1 MKNIIVLFLLMGL
14 CTTGVIAKDVAEYKQ
29 DRLIAKILHQQV
41 KQHISIQKSV
51 SSILT
56 RFPEKVDSVLK
67 IALKKYPSDYRQ
79 IMIGAMNAEP
89 VLSCEVIEILLKAK
103 VASDE
108 EIIAIAVEAEPAY
121 AQEIVN
127 IAVLNSPADIENIVR
142 VAIETNPYVSD
153 SVVNGAMTSFPEKI
167 YDILSG
173 AIKALPEKVS
183 YFVRNTINLFP
194 NSSENVVTTAVNTSK
209 LRHAQNIV
217 ESAIKAGLDEDIA
230 INAAIAGGAKREN
243 LAKVNQ

>member
-1 MKNIIVLFLLMGL
+1 MKSLIVLFLLSGL
-14 CTTGVIAKDVAEYKQ
+14 CTTSVIAKDIAEYKQ

-41 KQHISIQKSV
+41 KRHVSIKNSV

-67 IALKKYPSDYRQ
+67 IALKKYPTEYRQ

-89 VLSCEVIEILLKAK
+89 VLACNVIEVVLKAN

-127 IAVLNSPADIENIVR
+127 IAILNSPADIENIVR
-142 VAIETNPYVSD
+142 VAIETDPFVSD
-153 SVVNGAMTSFPEKI
+153 AVVNNTMSSFPEKI
-167 YDILSG
+167 YAILSG
-173 AIKALPEKVS
+173 AIQALPEQVS
-183 YFVRNTINLFP
+183 SFVKSTINLFP
-194 NSSENVVTTAVNTSK
+194 GSSEDVVTKAVTSSK
-209 LRHAQNIV
+209 PKHAQQIV
-217 ESAIKAGLDEDIA
+217 ASAVQAGLDQESA
-230 INAAIAGGAKREN
+230 INAAVAGGAKREQ
-243 LAKVNQ
+243 LAKVD